1 MYASC
6 NKSRFH
12 AAAYCTLDTK
22 TKVLST
28 PEENNRESKKKLE
41 QDTLYIEKYGD
52 FVYGVNAK
60 TRGKK

>member
-1 MYASC
+1 
-6 NKSRFH
+6 
-12 AAAYCTLDTK
+12 
-22 TKVLST
+22 VLST